1 MNLVS
6 KSPKS
11 RLAHRGL
18 QALIG
23 AVIAAPL
30 GYWFG
35 SYLADL
41 DKAGA
46 ASDLKFVWSD
56 VLALLLAAM
65 MTATGLITLLTSL
78 SRRALGRQINP
89 EEARPATPAQAVFY
103 AQNGFVLLLAGVMMG
118 VPVLV
123 PILFAPLS
131 PMVGSAAMAGLIAL
145 LLVQTAGN
153 IAIWVRSDEFMRR
166 AMGETAAVSFAIL
179 QGVLFLWAAGEK
191 LGLLPSLGL
200 WDATSVMMA
209 AYLMIGLAITWRRG
223 LAS

>member
-46 ASDLKFVWSD
+46 ASDLKLVWSD

-65 MTATGLITLLTSL
+65 MIATGLITLLRSL

-89 EEARPATPAQAVFY
+89 EEVRPATPAQAVFY
-103 AQNGFVLLLAGVMMG
+103 AQNGLVLLLAGVMMG
-118 VPVLV
+118 VPVLA

-131 PMVGSAAMAGLIAL
+131 PMVASAAMAGLIAL

-166 AMGETAAVSFAIL
+166 AMGESAAVSFAIL
-179 QGVLFLWAAGEK
+179 QGLLFLWAAGEK
-191 LGLLPSLGL
+191 LGLLPQLTL

-209 AYLMIGLAITWRRG
+209 AYLVIGLTITWRRG
-223 LAS
+223 LAG

>member
-46 ASDLKFVWSD
+46 ASDLKLVWSD

-65 MTATGLITLLTSL
+65 MIATGLITLLTSL

-89 EEARPATPAQAVFY
+89 EEARPATSAQAVFY
-103 AQNGFVLLLAGVMMG
+103 AQNGLVLLLAGVMMG

-131 PMVGSAAMAGLIAL
+131 PIVASAAMAGLIAL

-166 AMGETAAVSFAIL
+166 AMGESAAVSFAIL
-179 QGVLFLWAAGEK
+179 QGLLFLWAAGEK
-191 LGLLPSLGL
+191 LGLLPQLTL

-209 AYLMIGLAITWRRG
+209 AYLVIGLTITWRRG
-223 LAS
+223 LAG

>member
-46 ASDLKFVWSD
+46 ASDLKLVWSD

-65 MTATGLITLLTSL
+65 MIATGLITLLTSL

-89 EEARPATPAQAVFY
+89 EEVRPATSAQAVFY
-103 AQNGFVLLLAGVMMG
+103 AQNGLVLLLAGVMMG

-131 PMVGSAAMAGLIAL
+131 PMLASAAMAGLIAL

-166 AMGETAAVSFAIL
+166 AMGESAAVSFAIL
-179 QGVLFLWAAGEK
+179 QGLLFLWAAGEK
-191 LGLLPSLGL
+191 LGLLPQLTL

-209 AYLMIGLAITWRRG
+209 AYLVIGLTITWRRG
-223 LAS
+223 LAG